1 MSELIPVVA
10 IVGPTAVGKSALA
23 LSLAKS
29 LEGEIVSADSRQVY
43 RLMDIGT
50 AKPSADERADV
61 RHHLIDMIEPD
72 EDYSLVR
79 FIQEASEAIQNVNTN
94 SKLPVIAGGTG
105 QYVWGL
111 LEGWRAPKVPP
122 NPEFRLILT
131 QRMASEGLPS
141 LYDELV
147 RRDPEAAI
155 RIDGHNPRRV
165 IRTLEV
171 SYSTPDVALGAP
183 RSVPPPYDVKIIGLT
198 LERPALYRRIDDR
211 VDAMIGSGW
220 IDEVRGLLDK
230 GYAPDLPSM
239 SSLGYRELVQYLHG
253 ELSLDEALNRIK
265 YSTHRFARRQY
276 AWFKP
281 TDERIQWFEASEG
294 LQMPEEAVRQWLS
307 ARGSL

>member
-1 MSELIPVVA
+1 MTKLIPVVA

-23 LSLAKS
+23 LQLAKS

-50 AKPSADERADV
+50 AKPSDEERADV
-61 RHHLIDMIEPD
+61 RHHLIDVIEPD

-79 FIQEASEAIQNVNTN
+79 FIQEASEAIQNVNTKSN
-94 SKLPVIAGGTG
+94 LPLVAGGTG

-122 NPEFRLILT
+122 NPELRLILT
-131 QRMASEGLPS
+131 NRMAANGLSS

-147 RRDPEAAI
+147 ERDPEAAV

-165 IRTLEV
+165 IRALEV
-171 SYSTPDVALGAP
+171 SYSTPDVAPSAP

-198 LERPALYRRIDDR
+198 LERAALYRRIDDR
-211 VDAMIGSGW
+211 VETMIASGW

-230 GYAPDLPSM
+230 GYAADLPSM

-265 YSTHRFARRQY
+265 HSTHRFARRQY
-276 AWFKP
+276 TWFKAA
-281 TDERIQWFEASEG
+281 DERIQWFEASEG
-294 LQMPEEAVRQWLS
+294 LQMPEEAVKQWLW